1 VVDVEGEAILRC
13 SVYGDDVSGCL
24 TFATWDAATV
34 ASVVLSGGDLHATN
48 TGTTS
53 ANQGARVLDAAG
65 RTSGKYYF
73 EVTRGAVGAGNNTG
87 FGIGTI
93 TSTYTGMGNSAT
105 TGSRVDM
112 FGRIWTNGS
121 NTGITLSALGT
132 GQKCGVAVDL
142 DNRMIWFRRSP
153 TDLWNNSATANPS
166 TNTGGVAIPAGTM
179 VPFCTFGG
187 TFGATAQDLTANFGL
202 TAFGGLVPSGFT
214 AGWCGAGG

>member
-1 VVDVEGEAILRC
+1 
-13 SVYGDDVSGCL
+13 
-24 TFATWDAATV
+24 
-34 ASVVLSGGDLHATN
+34 
-48 TGTTS
+48 
-53 ANQGARVLDAAG
+53 
-65 RTSGKYYF
+65 
-73 EVTRGAVGAGNNTG
+73 VGAGNNTG

-105 TGSRVDM
+105 IGSRVDM

-121 NTGITLSALGT
+121 NTGITLSAIGT

-142 DNRMIWFRRSP
+142 DNRTIWFRRSP

-187 TFGATAQDLTANFGL
+187 SFGATAQDLTANFGL
-202 TAFGGLVPSGFT
+202 TSFGGLVPSGFT